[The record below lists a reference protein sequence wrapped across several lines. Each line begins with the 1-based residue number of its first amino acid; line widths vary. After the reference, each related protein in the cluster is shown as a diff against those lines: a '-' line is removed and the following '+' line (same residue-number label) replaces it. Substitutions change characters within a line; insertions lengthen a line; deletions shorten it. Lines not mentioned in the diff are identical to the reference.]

1 MASQRDWV
9 SPPTFRPLPFR
20 LRDAIDVEQFTGHQ
34 KLGVQYQP
42 DDCSF
47 PLETTTEC
55 LTGVG
60 VSKTPTGGANWR
72 GADPFAVYTWIDCGL
87 VSLGRGLDAEAELK
101 QRTLRAHQNNA
112 QTVAER
118 IFWTGGDFGTYQ
130 HLASDTPVTEGVG
143 GSVINLQTSAS
154 TVTGT
159 YDIVKAISL
168 LEGQMAACYGGVPII
183 HVPRSVTAFLSD
195 HHLVTKSGQV
205 LKTDNGSIVVPA
217 PGYPGTGPDGSEP
230 DADTAWI
237 YATGSVKMLQS
248 EPVFMARDAAETLR
262 RSNNATYLIL
272 EQWFMFLWDC
282 CHFAV
287 QVDLPNTTTI
297 DA

>member
-1 MASQRDWV
+1 MVSQRDWA

-20 LRDAIDVEQFTGHQ
+20 LRDAIDVEQFSGHQ

-47 PLETTTEC
+47 PLETTTQC

-60 VSKTPTGGANWR
+60 TLKVPTGGSNWR
-72 GADPFAVYTWIDCGL
+72 GADPFAVYTWIDCDL
-87 VSLGRGLDAEAELK
+87 VGMGVEELR
-101 QRTLRAHQNNA
+101 QRTLRAHQNNV
-112 QTVAER
+112 QTVVEQV
-118 IFWTGGDFGTYQ
+118 FWTGGDYSTYQ
-130 HLASDTPVTEGVG
+130 HLASDTPVTETIG

-154 TVTGT
+154 SVTGT
-159 YDIVKAISL
+159 YDITKAISL
-168 LEGQMAACYGGVPII
+168 LEGQMAGCYGGVPLI
-183 HVPRSVTAFLSD
+183 HVPRSVTAFLSQQ
-195 HHLVTKSGQV
+195 HLVTKANNV
-205 LKTDNGSIVVPA
+205 LKTDNGSIVIPA
-217 PGYPGTGPDGSEP
+217 PGYPGTGPDGAEP
-230 DADTAWI
+230 DANTAWI
-237 YATGSVKMLQS
+237 YATGNMKMLQS
-248 EPVFMARDAAETLR
+248 EPVFIARNAAELLR
-262 RSNNATYLIL
+262 RSNNSTYLIL